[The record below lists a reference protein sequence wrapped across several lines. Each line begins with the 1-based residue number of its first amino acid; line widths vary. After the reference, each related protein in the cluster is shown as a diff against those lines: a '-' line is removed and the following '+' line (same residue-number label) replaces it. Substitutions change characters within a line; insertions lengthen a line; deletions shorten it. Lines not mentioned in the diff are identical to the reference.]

1 METNKIL
8 SADVLDILFD
18 GRNKEYG
25 AYTLRKGYNGRLGR
39 SLLVMGGVV
48 IVLFMMSFVT
58 RKGARV
64 VQPVVPDS
72 LILVSLVPDHPLPP
86 PPPVP
91 VHMQPV
97 ATVRD
102 VTIRIVPDNVKT
114 DPFPENKDLE
124 TPKIGTQTVAG
135 PADDVLA
142 PPSTLSDGRGNVVE
156 APKLEEDLPL
166 ETVEIEATYPGGVAA
181 WIHFLDRNFR
191 YPEAAA
197 DENVGG
203 KVMVRFIVDKDGNVS
218 NVEAISGPDKDGLRE
233 EAVRVI
239 KKSGKWIPA
248 VQNGRNVKSYKRQPV
263 TFVLGDQ

>member
-25 AYTLRKGYNGRLGR
+25 AYALRKGYNGRLGR

-48 IVLFMMSFVT
+48 VVLFMMSFVT
-58 RKGARV
+58 RKGAQRV
-64 VQPVVPDS
+64 KPTAPDVVTLS
-72 LILVSLVPDHPLPP
+72 IAPDHPLPP
-86 PPPVP
+86 PPRVP
-91 VHMQPV
+91 VHVPQV

-102 VTIRIVPDNVKT
+102 VMIRIVPDNVKT
-114 DPFPENKDLE
+114 DPIPENKDLE
-124 TPKIGTQTVAG
+124 NVKISTQTLAG
-135 PADDVLA
+135 TPDDVVA
-142 PPSTLSDGRGNVVE
+142 PPEPLGKGIGNVVE
-156 APKLEEDLPL
+156 APKVEDDGPL

-181 WIHFLDRNFR
+181 WLQFLNRNFR

-218 NVEAISGPDKDGLRE
+218 DVEAISGPDKDGLRE

-239 KKSGKWIPA
+239 KKSGKWLPA
-248 VQNGRNVKSYKRQPV
+248 VQNGRNVKSYRRQPV
-263 TFVLGDQ
+263 IFVRDGE